1 MPHIITDERALR
13 TPAQAI
19 RERLGQLTSD
29 QLEAGLVF
37 LSGYDPAL
45 FELVVHAGRHGT
57 TGAAPARLIS
67 PSCPSQD
74 QPTAPRHLQRPPGR
88 LFAQNSNDR

>member
-45 FELVVHAGRHGT
+45 FELVVHAGQTWDDRGSS
-57 TGAAPARLIS
+57 GAADIS
-67 PSCPSQD
+67 VL
-74 QPTAPRHLQRPPGR
+74 R
-88 LFAQNSNDR
+88 